1 MSPCPSAQNISTSS
15 SVNSTAAKPPI
26 LVGFGVGVVVD
37 VVGST
42 VGVSNTVSVE
52 IVAFVVG
59 FMTMIVVE
67 SVFVIVWEFVTVA
80 GVAVDT
86 GIVTVVVEVEFAAT
100 PP

>member
-1 MSPCPSAQNISTSS
+1 MLPCPSTQNISTSS
-15 SVNSTAAKPPI
+15 SVKSTAAKPPI
-26 LVGFGVGVVVD
+26 LVGFGVGVVVN

-42 VGVSNTVSVE
+42 VEVSNTVSVD

-80 GVAVDT
+80 
-86 GIVTVVVEVEFAAT
+86 VEVEFVVVS
-100 PP
+100 P